1 MWEGLQF
8 LLKILAFSDLFTSF
22 RFGLNTSLVPD
33 YFATGLRCTPKA
45 LFSSD
50 GPLTSLPKIFQ
61 VLKLK
66 VRTPHMS
73 PGSQAH
79 QDVGSVVAS
88 PPHLGLG
95 PLCPGTCL
103 PCKTAS
109 V

>member
-1 MWEGLQF
+1 MSKIEDLFMCQEGLQF
-8 LLKILAFSDLFTSF
+8 LLKIQGLFTNF
-22 RFGLNTSLVPD
+22 RFGLSTSLVPD
-33 YFATGLRCTPKA
+33 YFAAGLRCTLKA

-50 GPLTSLPKIFQ
+50 GPLTSLPKNSQ

-66 VRTPHMS
+66 VRTPHVF

-95 PLCPGTCL
+95 PLCPGT
-103 PCKTAS
+103 
-109 V
+109 